1 MDETNA
7 EVWEHLQDYISS
19 CPNHGME
26 DWIIIQNFYHRLIRS
41 AREHIDAAAGG
52 FFFAL
57 SIEEARKLVEKMVSN
72 QSWDEERT

>member
-1 MDETNA
+1 MGTPAGLYLFMPQSRHGGLD
-7 EVWEHLQDYISS
+7 HHPKLLSS
-19 CPNHGME
+19 VDSLSPG
-26 DWIIIQNFYHRLIRS
+26 
-41 AREHIDAAAGG
+41 AVAGG